1 MGRFT
6 FQGTSIIRYG
16 TILSGPSG
24 RAGTKG
30 TVQFCLVLKTG
41 PVQKGTLPFCMVLKA
56 GPVQMVRYNFVW
68 SIRLLRLGGTN
79 KTEPR
84 EKTKRN
90 LLFFLVVFLVFIN
103 LLGSNRVSIIYIYF
117 TCLFVCNG
125 QNG

>member
-1 MGRFT
+1 MSHITITGAS
-6 FQGTSIIRYG
+6 QGTSIIRYG

-30 TVQFCLVLKTG
+30 TVQFCLVLKAG
-41 PVQKGTLPFCMVLKA
+41 PVVLKA